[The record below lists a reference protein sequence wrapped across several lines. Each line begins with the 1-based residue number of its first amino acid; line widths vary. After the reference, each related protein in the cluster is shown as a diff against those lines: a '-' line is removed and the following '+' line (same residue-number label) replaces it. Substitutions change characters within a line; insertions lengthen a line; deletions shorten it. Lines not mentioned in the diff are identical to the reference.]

1 MPRRPLRPQS
11 KARLPNEGDQV
22 RIIAN
27 SNSHDYQIGKI
38 YIVTS
43 SRHDNGE
50 AFQARDPDTGKS
62 LNWLVPDDVIIV
74 PRIGWQWL
82 RTVLPPQ
89 DVTLLESFDG
99 LDLLTLKQEIKD
111 TILTDLPTLDHHILT
126 AQRPPSPPGK
136 EGPR

>member
-1 MPRRPLRPQS
+1 MLRRPRPHQRV
-11 KARLPNEGDQV
+11 ALPNEGDQV

-43 SRHDNGE
+43 SRHENGE

-62 LNWLVPDDVIIV
+62 LNWLTADDVVIV

-82 RTVLPPQ
+82 RTILPPQ
-89 DVTLLESFDG
+89 DVALLETFDG
-99 LDLLTLKQEIKD
+99 LDSLTLKQEIKD
-111 TILTDLPTLDHHILT
+111 TILSDLPTLDHHIVT
-126 AQRPPSPPGK
+126 AQRSSTSPPK
-136 EGPR
+136 ERPR